1 MSFIDAATD
10 PYVLIRFMHLAGA
23 IIAVG
28 AVTVTDSLLLLLHF
42 KKSFAPVFAKLS
54 SELSLIVWKG
64 LFLLSGSGIYLVLSD
79 PGIVHS
85 SVFQLKMG
93 LVAVIFLNG
102 IILNE
107 RVTPRFRKASKNWED
122 QEVRDRFERNAGI
135 FALVS
140 LLGWWAIIFLVYLKQ
155 YI

>member
-1 MSFIDAATD
+1 MSFIEAVTD
-10 PYVLIRFMHLAGA
+10 PYVLIRFIHLAGA

-54 SELSLIVWKG
+54 SELSLLVWKG

-85 SVFQLKMG
+85 GVFQLKMG

-107 RVTPRFRKASKNWED
+107 RVTPRFRKVSKNWED
-122 QEVRDRFERNAGI
+122 EEVRDRFERNAGI
-135 FALVS
+135 FALIS
-140 LLGWWAIIFLVYLKQ
+140 LLGWWSIIFLVYLKQ